1 LRISQFLLFFAIK
14 MQNTQ
19 NVVTIYKAPIYVVLV
34 KAEKAYQGQT
44 TQAIMQE
51 FLSKMRKKAL

>member
-19 NVVTIYKAPIYVVLV
+19 NVMTIYKVPVYVVLV

-44 TQAIMQE
+44 T
-51 FLSKMRKKAL
+51 